1 MTSINGIDHGR
12 IRLFDG
18 DGLTPEQK
26 AIYDTVVNGPRG
38 RMVGPLRAALH
49 SPELADRWSK
59 LGEHLRYK
67 TSLSPVQSEL
77 AILVAARHWSS
88 DTEWAIHAD
97 IARVVGLDSGIIEA
111 IRRCITPPFTD
122 PDQALI
128 YEYARQLLQTG
139 HVSGE
144 IYKLLHKRF
153 EDVWLVE
160 LTALIGYY
168 SMVAMTL
175 NAHSIPRPHNSRESL
190 LPIGGEPS
198 RLPELSPDAIGA
210 LFAGNSLSRV
220 ADVQPAE

>member
-1 MTSINGIDHGR
+1 MTSTNGIDHGR

-18 DGLTPEQK
+18 DGLTPAQK

-38 RMVGPLRAALH
+38 QMVGPLRAALH

-59 LGEHLRYK
+59 FGEYLRYR
-67 TSLSPVQSEL
+67 TSLTPVQSEL

-97 IARVVGLDSGIIEA
+97 IARAVGLEPGIIEA
-111 IRRCITPPFTD
+111 IRRYGSPPFTD
-122 PDQALI
+122 PDEALI
-128 YEYARQLLQTG
+128 YEFARQLLQTG
-139 HVSGE
+139 YVNGD
-144 IYKLLHKRF
+144 IYNLLHQRF

-175 NAHSIPRPHNSRESL
+175 NAHRIPRPHNSRESL

-198 RLPELSPDAIGA
+198 RLPELSLEVIGA
-210 LFAGNSLSRV
+210 ILASNDLSGV
-220 ADVQPAE
+220 SAAQPAE

>member
-59 LGEHLRYK
+59 FGEHLRYK
-67 TSLSPVQSEL
+67 TSLTPVQSEL
-77 AILVAARHWSS
+77 AILVVARHWSS

-97 IARVVGLDSGIIEA
+97 IARVVGLNPGIIEA
-111 IRRCITPPFTD
+111 IRRCISPPFTD
-122 PDQALI
+122 PDEALI

-139 HVSGE
+139 HVSSD
-144 IYKLLHKRF
+144 IYKLLHERF
-153 EDVWLVE
+153 DDVWLVE

-168 SMVAMTL
+168 CMVAMTL
-175 NAHSIPRPHNSRESL
+175 NAHRIPRPHNSRESL
-190 LPIGGEPS
+190 LPTGGEPS
-198 RLPELSPDAIGA
+198 RLPELSREVIGA
-210 LFAGNSLSRV
+210 IFAGNDLSGV
-220 ADVQPAE
+220 ADAQPAE

>member
-1 MTSINGIDHGR
+1 MTNTDGVNDGR
-12 IRLFDG
+12 IRLLDG

-59 LGEHLRYK
+59 FGEHLRYK
-67 TSLSPVQSEL
+67 TSLTPVQSEL
-77 AILVAARHWSS
+77 AILVVARHWSS

-97 IARVVGLDSGIIEA
+97 IARAVGLNSGIIEA
-111 IRRCITPPFTD
+111 IRQCLSPPFID
-122 PDQALI
+122 PDEALI

-139 HVSGE
+139 YVGGE
-144 IYKLLHKRF
+144 IYKLLHQRF
-153 EDVWLVE
+153 DDVWLVE

-175 NAHSIPRPHNSRESL
+175 NAHGIPRPHNSRESL
-190 LPIGGEPS
+190 LPIGGELS
-198 RLPELSPDAIGA
+198 RLPELPPEAVAAI
-210 LFAGNSLSRV
+210 FAGTDISGV
-220 ADVQPAE
+220 ADAQPAD